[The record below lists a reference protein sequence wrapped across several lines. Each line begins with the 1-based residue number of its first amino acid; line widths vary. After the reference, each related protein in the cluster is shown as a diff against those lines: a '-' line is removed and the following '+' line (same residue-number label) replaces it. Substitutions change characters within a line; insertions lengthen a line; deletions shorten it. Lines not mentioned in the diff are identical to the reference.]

1 MPGKRLIKITSAVL
15 LTLGS
20 FGIAFYSVAG
30 HQAGFYADQSAEAY
44 DRTPRASE
52 LAKLDLTDQHGKR
65 LTGNDLKNKLV
76 MMNFFFTGCS
86 GACPVQTAVLRN
98 VHRGLDP
105 DLDVLF
111 VSVSIA
117 PLTDTEVAINEYIEK
132 FDVDSANWKFAT
144 ASVQN
149 SEKLIER
156 FGVTVDGAIVEEG
169 RLDHRNTGFLFN
181 KQGKLMQQYQLVP
194 GMDERLI
201 REITGLN
208 AMEFETS

>member
-1 MPGKRLIKITSAVL
+1 M
-15 LTLGS
+15 
-20 FGIAFYSVAG
+20 
-30 HQAGFYADQSAEAY
+30 
-44 DRTPRASE
+44 
-52 LAKLDLTDQHGKR
+52 
-65 LTGNDLKNKLV
+65 
-76 MMNFFFTGCS
+76 
-86 GACPVQTAVLRN
+86 
-98 VHRGLDP
+98 
-105 DLDVLF
+105 LF